1 MATDLGLIIRTLIAL
16 FCLLIIAR
24 ILGRRTLSELTF
36 YDFVVGLILGNV
48 GAAVI
53 IGEFSIREGIIALAV
68 STLWIM
74 AMNRLSLKFIPAR
87 KMLEAEPLLVI
98 DRGKI
103 LEDNLTKRYYNI
115 NDLLELLRE
124 QGTFDPSQV
133 EKALI
138 ESDGQLSVLKKSE
151 YQNPTVKD
159 LNNAGGQT
167 PVSQLTGTEVIID
180 GKVID
185 QGLAKSGLTLQKLE
199 VQLRNLGIKSVED
212 VMLAMFTPEGNLYVD
227 KKNDALL

>member
-1 MATDLGLIIRTLIAL
+1 MATDLGLIIRTLISL
-16 FCLLIIAR
+16 LCLLIIAR

-53 IGEFSIREGIIALAV
+53 TDQFGIREGIIALAV
-68 STLWIM
+68 STLWVLT
-74 AMNRLSLKFIPAR
+74 MNMLSLKFIPAR
-87 KMLEAEPLLVI
+87 KIIEAEPLLVI

-103 LEDNLTKRYYNI
+103 LEDNLRKRYYNI
-115 NDLLELLRE
+115 NDLLEMLRE
-124 QGTFDPSQV
+124 QGTFDPNQV

-151 YQNPTVKD
+151 YQSPAMKD

-167 PVSQLTGTEVIID
+167 PVSHLAGTEVIID
-180 GKVID
+180 GKVIGR
-185 QGLAKSGLTLQKLE
+185 GLAQSGLTLQELE
-199 VQLRNLGIKSVED
+199 IQLRNLGIKRVED
-212 VMLAMFTPEGNLYVD
+212 VMLAMFTPEGDLYVD
-227 KKNDALL
+227 KKSDGLL